1 MACLDDRYLIGEGG
15 LNDKKVC
22 DFLVALSRARQKL
35 FLLSSPGRV
44 PTFVSWI
51 DKKRLTMEKLAKEEA
66 EAPYSPGAPS

>member
-1 MACLDDRYLIGEGG
+1 MACLDDKYLIGKDG

-35 FLLSSPGRV
+35 FLLSSPHQV

-51 DKKRLTMEKLAKEEA
+51 DKSRLKIEKLAKHEA
-66 EAPYSPGAPS
+66 EA